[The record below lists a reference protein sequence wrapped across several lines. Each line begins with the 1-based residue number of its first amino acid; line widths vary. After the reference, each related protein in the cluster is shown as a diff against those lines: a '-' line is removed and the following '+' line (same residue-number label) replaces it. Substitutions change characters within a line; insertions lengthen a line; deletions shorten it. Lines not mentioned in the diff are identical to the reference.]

1 MVRTYGLYL
10 IRRCL
15 GALGA
20 TLALVLVVFLAER
33 LTTLVEMLIKRN
45 APLSDLPLVLALT
58 APEILI
64 TAMPLALLIG
74 IYRALMEAR
83 DGGETVVLAGAG
95 VGPWGLLRSL
105 IGFGLVAALLVVFV
119 AGWVDPLAR
128 ITRDRLFL
136 TAARD
141 MVVDAV
147 RNGLKR
153 DQVESL
159 NGYSFVSPS
168 WKSGEA
174 HRLLVFLPRQGG
186 MERIVAATDYE
197 LTEIDEK
204 RRYHLTLRD
213 VTVSDLALSTPEG
226 DTTAETLVGGSGF
239 RLGTVSRDIDLD
251 KALREP
257 VLPDQPE
264 YHDLADLIRTT
275 AKTITEK
282 SLGLRAA
289 EIVTRA
295 WLSVAAVFMAAI
307 AVSFADGRRRFFA
320 LPAAGAA
327 MVVIDLTLVR
337 MVRGFGTT
345 TTGGGFLQGGIAVAI
360 LFAVLAAALIW
371 RYPAVVAP
379 RGGRS

>member
-20 TLALVLVVFLAER
+20 TLGLVLVVFLAER
-33 LTTLVEMLIKRN
+33 LTTLVETLIKRN
-45 APLSDLPLVLALT
+45 APLSDLPLVLTLT

-74 IYRALMEAR
+74 IYRALMDAR

-128 ITRDRLFL
+128 ATRDKLFL
-136 TAARD
+136 SAARE
-141 MVVDAV
+141 MVIDAV

-153 DQVESL
+153 DEVETL
-159 NGYSFVSPS
+159 NGYTFVSPS
-168 WKSGEA
+168 WKSGDA
-174 HRLLVFLPRQGG
+174 HRLLVFLPREQGI
-186 MERIVAATDYE
+186 ERIVAATDYD
-197 LTEIDEK
+197 LTEIDGQ
-204 RRYHLTLRD
+204 RRYHLELRD
-213 VTVSDLALSTPEG
+213 VTVSDLA
-226 DTTAETLVGGSGF
+226 TTVPKSETSEETIAGGSGF
-239 RLGTVSRDIDLD
+239 RLGTVKRDIDLD

-257 VLPDQPE
+257 ILPDQPE
-264 YHDLADLIRTT
+264 YHDLVDLIRTA
-275 AKTITEK
+275 AKSITEK
-282 SLGLRAA
+282 SPGLRAA

-295 WLSVAAVFMAAI
+295 WLSVAAVLMAAF

-327 MVVIDLTLVR
+327 MVVIDLALVR
-337 MVRGFGTT
+337 MVRGFGVTSVS
-345 TTGGGFLQGGIAVAI
+345 GGFVQGGVAVS
-360 LFAVLAAALIW
+360 LLLAVLAAAVVW